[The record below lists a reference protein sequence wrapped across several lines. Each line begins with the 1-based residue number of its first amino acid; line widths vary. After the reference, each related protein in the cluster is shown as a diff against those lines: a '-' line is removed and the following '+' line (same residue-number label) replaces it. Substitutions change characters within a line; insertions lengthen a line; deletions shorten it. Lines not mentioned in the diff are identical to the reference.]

1 MRSVKT
7 RQELAHRIRLNEAA
21 SGPPEKPWLGKSA
34 AMVGEYALR
43 NPLALITAAALT
55 IGGFLLMGFFLRIGF
70 MPDVDLAGSMALL
83 FAAAIVGIGTLIA
96 LVLATVMPGVTLRY
110 FLDQAQVPLTW
121 RSVLVTAG
129 PAVLLVTLAVL
140 STLMLDPAQR
150 PNVWWL
156 VLGCMIV
163 AFVASAVLISTNGRS
178 DARLTLKAKFEK
190 IWPLVMSSVFW
201 TMGLFHVLQAAI
213 QMGVDSPHPHFAT
226 VIFLAFW
233 LFAIGCINVAVAQS
247 PLRVSL
253 VVGPVAGILS
263 VILLAMLTSSY
274 STVSATTVRTLGIG
288 EIHGTNLML
297 TADMCQA
304 LNATPGTLHCEP
316 LTDKATVGM
325 LKNVTIVSRIGSNV
339 VAEGPAP
346 KSDPTQT
353 RLRVVLRKDAVVAWT
368 MPGGKA
374 P

>member
-1 MRSVKT
+1 
-7 RQELAHRIRLNEAA
+7 
-21 SGPPEKPWLGKSA
+21 
-34 AMVGEYALR
+34 MVGEYALR

-96 LVLATVMPGVTLRY
+96 LVLATVMPGVSMRY
-110 FLDQAQVPLTW
+110 LLDQAQVPVNW
-121 RSVLVTAG
+121 PSMLVTAG
-129 PAVLLVTLAVL
+129 PAVLLVALVVLLPLALEASQVP
-140 STLMLDPAQR
+140 SI
-150 PNVWWL
+150 WL
-156 VLGCMIV
+156 VGSVCYAI
-163 AFVASAVLISTNGRS
+163 AFVASGILIAKRHDMPGS
-178 DARLTLKAKFEK
+178 RLDKIQRIGLLWMCSFLWTL
-190 IWPLVMSSVFW
+190 
-201 TMGLFHVLQAAI
+201 GLFQVLQTALR
-213 QMGVDSPHPHFAT
+213 MGVDSTHPH
-226 VIFLAFW
+226 VLIFFVLACW
-233 LFAIGCINVAVAQS
+233 LFMIGAINVVMAQF

-253 VVGPVAGILS
+253 VAGPVAGLLS
-263 VILLAMLTSSY
+263 VGVLAMLTGSY
-274 STVSATTVRTLGIG
+274 STVSFMTVRTLGIG

-316 LTDKATVGM
+316 LTDKATVGV

-339 VAEGPAP
+339 VAEGPAS